1 MGNHELGNPG
11 SVFYSWSRGGKLKA
25 GPCWDFDWGVLSYN
39 ENPIAQT
46 GLVNGKACWYA
57 RLFED
62 PVFKAKVKARYL
74 QLLPQLQTVPA
85 YIDELEKQLSKSAAL
100 NFQMWNP
107 SEDAWT
113 NGGRIINGDENIPFE
128 DAVARLRSIFE
139 DRLKVIQDNL

>member
-1 MGNHELGNPG
+1 MLG
-11 SVFYSWSRGGKLKA
+11 
-25 GPCWDFDWGVLSYN
+25 
-39 ENPIAQT
+39 T

-62 PVFKAKVKARYL
+62 PAFKAKVKARYDA
-74 QLLPQLQTVPA
+74 LLPQLQTIPD
-85 YIDELEKQLSKSAAL
+85 YIDELEKQLSKSAVL

-139 DRLKVIQDNL
+139 ERLKVIQDNL